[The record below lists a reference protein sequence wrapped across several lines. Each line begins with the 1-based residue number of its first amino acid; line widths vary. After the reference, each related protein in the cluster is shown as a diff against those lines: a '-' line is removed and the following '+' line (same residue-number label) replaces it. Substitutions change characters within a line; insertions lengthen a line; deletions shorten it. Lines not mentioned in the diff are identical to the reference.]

1 MKPGP
6 RDIKVLLRIDGEEL
20 VQLKRQTWQMAEAFG
35 LDSRI
40 ERYEGKRPIALYRWD
55 MDCLID
61 VITIALDDQNE
72 HPSRDTPDRQALKS
86 LLSRLQAEYRK
97 AFD

>member
-6 RDIKVLLRIDGEEL
+6 RDIKVNMLIEGLEL
-20 VQLKRQTWQMAEAFG
+20 AELKRHSWQMAEAFG

-40 ERYEGKRPIALYRWD
+40 ERYQGKRPIGLYRWD

-61 VITIALDDQNE
+61 IMVAALDNPTE
-72 HPSRDTPDRQALKS
+72 YPSHDSAGYQALK
-86 LLSRLQAEYRK
+86 RLYMRMQEEYRRR
-97 AFD
+97 FD